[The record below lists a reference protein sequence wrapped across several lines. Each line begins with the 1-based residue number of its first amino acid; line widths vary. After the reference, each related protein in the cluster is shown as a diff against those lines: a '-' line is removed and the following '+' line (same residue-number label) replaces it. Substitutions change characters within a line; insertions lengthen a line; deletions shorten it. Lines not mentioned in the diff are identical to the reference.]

1 MTLRIDIAM
10 NESALALFTPLL
22 LAPPESLSP
31 VLFWSLLGIA
41 NQSVRTPPRE
51 TAPIAA

>member
-1 MTLRIDIAM
+1 MGA
-10 NESALALFTPLL
+10 
-22 LAPPESLSP
+22 